1 MGMRGGPRLQVG
13 SAAWIAEE
21 RDSALNIARSE
32 IEEFSFSARN
42 EMDWL
47 NEHMAEIF
55 SDNQMNVA
63 ELFKTPGKLRG
74 KTPRTTRKAE
84 PGGVRVP
91 LSHIFSATPKAAP
104 NPFALSNLAQL
115 RSPKLRIPED
125 KPAPPVSQPDSPTK
139 APVVHPPYQVESR
152 PPISLADSGY
162 HGSQSQDTMPFDH
175 FDKDVE
181 MSDGPGSPPQDLPD
195 SDPVFSPTSASGEQR
210 RPSVTSVEEAIQ
222 PAIES
227 QTWQDTAAE
236 MTVNVAP
243 TPSSSP
249 KRSRTGSPLKG
260 SSNQVEDLE
269 DNGDGRNAPTPAAS
283 PPKTSKLGSPQKGS
297 SNPTVGLETSD
308 MRSARTPW
316 SSSPK
321 TTRAGSPQKGFPN
334 PTEDLKL
341 AGDERSNEHYDP
353 EAEEV
358 RSPSDASSP
367 IRPIVRKSS
376 LNFASLPAR
385 EPLTSKK
392 SIGGTRVSRTSHLD
406 YNRQSYYNRHTGGKS
421 LGGIVRQ
428 EASDDDQDEMDTD
441 NEIAARDENADARVS
456 ADSKTYTQ
464 RLQDQI
470 SMLGKAQ
477 STGSRPSKS
486 LANFLP
492 SQQGAPA
499 SQTQPPQVEPALEN
513 KKQSPQPNP
522 SVRAPGAFPE
532 DDADDWITPPGNT
545 AEAARQETLPS
556 ATARSDVR
564 EGSSGKEAVT
574 ASLLQ
579 SPSANRP
586 GYRPEASIESFKT
599 ADSVVYPDLSQQLA
613 PTSSNNTR
621 RTRASAERE
630 RQEAQQ
636 REEKEERGK
645 EAKEREEQAKRV
657 KEKEERERA
666 SKEQE
671 KHAKERE
678 EAKERAKAVKSRDEE
693 VMDQEM
699 TDATTT
705 APPQSIPRPTTAS
718 SMRTQSIKRPLK
730 PTKET
735 ITKSKQAPTLIR
747 VNTTSSQQT
756 QFHPSNSVLS
766 TMLQET
772 LGQQPGSVRQPNGK
786 ASQASLHGKPSLH
799 SLKSSV
805 SSSTGRP
812 KALELAAKRKEQEE
826 REAQRKRETKLEMER
841 KRAAQEEERRQEQQ
855 RRLEAERQRE
865 EERKAALA
873 KKAAIEKAKQTKA
886 PPPAVRSQPNG
897 PPEYSLADKAPMRPP
912 SRLGSTMHQDGR
924 LVNTVLSSTA
934 KGPMKRPLQQDAGEE
949 SSRNQPARALPSLPA
964 KEGKRL
970 RMSEEFDEEL
980 HMVESHSQRT
990 IKGPPVRPSG
1000 GLKKDLPSKPTYA
1013 SGYPNAHPLG
1023 LAQFSKG
1030 AIPFAPNPNHAGP
1043 AHHKTPARPAG
1054 GAVPKSAKS
1063 VARSPRFQ
1071 NGETIELPDIQTD
1084 DDSDDDDG
1092 HVAVAA
1098 WADSP
1103 ALKAALLAQ
1112 ERVDPMQVFG
1122 PPAPL
1127 NMEEVF
1133 SKTKDRWH
1141 KFRARTS
1148 SANWS
1153 GTDRLTEDDIRKD
1166 MAARDK
1172 MRREGGWSYELS
1184 RDMS

>member
-1 MGMRGGPRLQVG
+1 MAMRAGPRLQVG

-55 SDNQMNVA
+55 SENQMNVA

-74 KTPRTTRKAE
+74 KTPGTTRKAE
-84 PGGVRVP
+84 PGSVRVP
-91 LSHIFSATPKAAP
+91 LSHIFSASPKAAP
-104 NPFALSNLAQL
+104 NPFATSHLSRL

-125 KPAPPVSQPDSPTK
+125 KPEPPVSQPDSPTK
-139 APVVHPPYQVESR
+139 APVVHPPHRVESR

-162 HGSQSQDTMPFDH
+162 HGSQSQDMMPCEQ
-175 FDKDVE
+175 FDKDVD
-181 MSDGPGSPPQDLPD
+181 MADTPGSPRRDLPN
-195 SDPVFSPTSASGEQR
+195 SDPALPPSSASAEQGKQ
-210 RPSVTSVEEAIQ
+210 SVASVEESSQ

-227 QTWQDTAAE
+227 QRRQPAASE
-236 MTVNVAP
+236 MTVDAAP
-243 TPSSSP
+243 TPSSS
-249 KRSRTGSPLKG
+249 S
-260 SSNQVEDLE
+260 
-269 DNGDGRNAPTPAAS
+269 
-283 PPKTSKLGSPQKGS
+283 PKTSRP
-297 SNPTVGLETSD
+297 
-308 MRSARTPW
+308 A
-316 SSSPK
+316 
-321 TTRAGSPQKGFPN
+321 SPQKGFSDPA
-334 PTEDLKL
+334 EDLKHT
-341 AGDERSNEHYDP
+341 GDERSNEPHDLP
-353 EAEEV
+353 EPDEI

-392 SIGGTRVSRTSHLD
+392 SLGGARVSRTSHLD
-406 YNRQSYYNRHTGGKS
+406 YNRQSSYPRHTGGKS
-421 LGGIVRQ
+421 LGGVIRQ
-428 EASDDDQDEMDTD
+428 GPPDDDHDEM
-441 NEIAARDENADARVS
+441 EIDKKMTTREEDADARVS
-456 ADSKTYTQ
+456 EHSKTYTQ

-477 STGSRPSKS
+477 STGPRPSKS
-486 LANFLP
+486 LAILLP

-499 SQTQPPQVEPALEN
+499 SQSQPQVEPALETR
-513 KKQSPQPNP
+513 KPSPEPKP

-532 DDADDWITPPGNT
+532 DDDDDWITPPGSIAET
-545 AEAARQETLPS
+545 AELEPGPS
-556 ATARSDVR
+556 DTPRSDVR
-564 EGSSGKEAVT
+564 GGSAGKGAVAT
-574 ASLLQ
+574 LLPH
-579 SPSANRP
+579 SPSTTRLDH
-586 GYRPEASIESFKT
+586 RSEASAQSFKT

-613 PTSSNNTR
+613 STSIPPSPVRSNNTR

-630 RQEAQQ
+630 RQEAKQ
-636 REEKEERGK
+636 REEEEEREK
-645 EAKEREEQAKRV
+645 EAKERE
-657 KEKEERERA
+657 KEAEERE
-666 SKEQE
+666 K
-671 KHAKERE
+671 
-678 EAKERAKAVKSRDEE
+678 EAKKREKEVKQREKEAKDHE
-693 VMDQEM
+693 
-699 TDATTT
+699 T
-705 APPQSIPRPTTAS
+705 ADVTAIPPPQSIPRPTPVST
-718 SMRTQSIKRPLK
+718 MRTKSINRPMK
-730 PTKET
+730 PTKDT
-735 ITKSKQAPTLIR
+735 VVKSKQAPTLIR
-747 VNTTSSQQT
+747 VNTTSCQQT

-772 LGQQPGSVRQPNGK
+772 LGQQGGSARQPNGK

-934 KGPMKRPLQQDAGEE
+934 KGPIKRPLQQDAGEE
-949 SSRNQPARALPSLPA
+949 SSRNQPPRALPSLPA
-964 KEGKRL
+964 KEAKRL
-970 RMSEEFDEEL
+970 RMSEEFDEDL
-980 HMVESHSQRT
+980 DMVDSHSQRT

-1013 SGYPNAHPLG
+1013 SGFSTKAAHALG
-1023 LAQFSKG
+1023 MAQFSKG
-1030 AIPFAPNPNHAGP
+1030 AIPFAPNPSHAGP
-1043 AHHKTPARPAG
+1043 AHHKTPARPAA

-1063 VARSPRFQ
+1063 VARSSPRFQ
-1071 NGETIELPDIQTD
+1071 NGESIELPDIQTD

-1133 SKTKDRWH
+1133 NKTKDRWH

-1184 RDMS
+1184 RDVS